1 MQGRIGFGVALLLA
15 AVALGH
21 VSLFAGC
28 RPRAE
33 SKPREESSIKV
44 LGLLYGQ
51 YIGQHMGRPPQDE
64 QAFRAFVQ
72 KQEAFLKQFHLES
85 PDQVFRSERDG
96 EPYTVVYGD
105 LSKTGQLFGGPVVA
119 WEKKGV
125 GGRRYVVNSL
135 GAVKEVTEEE
145 FKQLVPVHE

>member
-1 MQGRIGFGVALLLA
+1 MQGGMAFRVAFLSAVVGLTHLA
-15 AVALGH
+15 CVG
-21 VSLFAGC
+21 GC
-28 RPRAE
+28 RSRAE
-33 SKPREESSIKV
+33 SKPREESHIKV

-51 YIGQHMGRPPQDE
+51 YVGQHMGRPPQDE
-64 QAFRAFVQ
+64 QTFRAFVQ
-72 KQEAFLKQFHLES
+72 RQEAFLKQFRLES
-85 PDQVFRSERDG
+85 ADQVFQSERDG

-105 LSKTGQLFGGPVVA
+105 LSKTGQFLGGPVVA

-145 FKQLVPVHE
+145 FKQLVPAGQ